1 MNGADALALEGLAG
15 GWLTPAQSTW
25 AARQGRPAKAG
36 QTRGAPGPL
45 CSVPA
50 VDGAIKIFFKFL
62 FSNTRLLVKHLQGN
76 SPRAD
81 ELKETKLWTRSEKCK
96 L

>member
-25 AARQGRPAKAG
+25 ARSAGPPRQG
-36 QTRGAPGPL
+36 APEPL

-50 VDGAIKIFFKFL
+50 VDGAIKFFFKFL
-62 FSNTRLLVKHLQGN
+62 FSNTRLLVTHLQGN